1 MDVIVQQLETL
12 FIGAIP
18 TILLFIVLVMAYQFL
33 VQEPLSKTLQA
44 RRERTVGAMEEAQ
57 MAIAQAEARS
67 AEYSEKLRQAR
78 GEVFKLRE
86 ARMQQWSAERDA
98 ALETARSAAQLKVTQ
113 AKAELEVAGDGTVQT
128 ISLPL
133 TVFGCA
139 LALERNPPAA
149 AAIKAAAGDL
159 ARQVVGAVLPAAAG
173 GSR

>member
-113 AKAELEVAGDGTVQT
+113 ANAELEA
-128 ISLPL
+128 
-133 TVFGCA
+133 
-139 LALERNPPAA
+139 EAA
-149 AAIKAAAGDL
+149 KARTAIKAAAGDL